1 MTLLR
6 TLTLKC
12 LRLNVVA
19 KAQHIPGKCNI
30 TDSMSR
36 LQIEKFRKLAP
47 QSAKDP
53 EVIPTNQWTVFK
65 LDPENF

>member
-6 TLTLKC
+6 ALTLKSF
-12 LRLNVVA
+12 RLNVVA

-30 TDSMSR
+30 NDSLSR

-47 QSAKDP
+47 QAAKDP
-53 EVIPTNQWTVFK
+53 EVIPRNLWNVFK